1 MLTKASTLIIDGYGF
16 AFRSFHI
23 QPPLTYKDFP
33 VGCIYGFTSML
44 LKLINDFQPQ
54 RAAVVFDHGGPNFR
68 HEIYPEYKQHR
79 PPIPEALKMQLPL
92 LRDAASALNF
102 KVLEEAGFEADDII
116 ASLAKKANLKGDRAL
131 IISSDKDL
139 MQLVNDKVWMFD
151 PVNQIYIKLDEVVKK
166 FSVTPSQMLD
176 YLSIVGDSADNV
188 PGIKGLGPK
197 AASSLLQDFGNLENI
212 YANLD
217 KLPENKRKELLIQG
231 KDNAFL
237 SAKLVKLHDE
247 LEVPWEELEWVQ
259 PAGEN
264 IFEFLQKYGFKSL
277 VPRAEKI
284 FQLQQAHKYG
294 QGDAKRT
301 INTQIIDDPQKL
313 DVIKEAISEKGI
325 TGLIIKDAQVF
336 LSYQSDLVH
345 EFNLEEGF
353 IDFITDLLIDES
365 VIKITY
371 DLKQMMYA
379 LRKFGKVQFKAC
391 HDIMLMYYVLS
402 AGNKQ
407 LSLADI
413 ISKIFDINCNGYV
426 LNGNSCA
433 FLQELYLSLQQK
445 LLQNK
450 ALYLYNQIDL
460 PLTYTLFK
468 IENEGCVIDP
478 NKMQEL
484 SNEFSKQLSIIE
496 EKIITAAGK
505 KFNIASAKQLGEIL
519 FDHLKLPGAKKSGKS
534 QSYVTN
540 IATLTW
546 LAQQGFEIADLIISW
561 RHLAKLKNTYTDAL
575 PLQINTKTGR
585 LHTHFL
591 QTSTTTGRLSSIE
604 PNLQNIPIKTDEG
617 LMIRRAFIA
626 PKGYKLISGDYSQ
639 IELRV
644 LAEVAGIESMQEAF
658 RQNQDIHTITA
669 SEMFHLPHDQITS
682 ELRRKAKA
690 INFGIIY
697 GISGYGLGQ
706 NLGIPT
712 KEADS
717 YIKSYFAKYPG
728 IEEYC
733 KTTKAF
739 AYKHGFVQNML
750 GRKCFVPGINDRNF
764 QIKSLA
770 ERAAINAPI
779 QSLAADIT
787 KIALINLDNIL
798 EKEKF
803 ETKIILQIHDEILLL
818 APESEVQKVA
828 PVIKSCMEKAFAMPL
843 SVDIKVGQNWTEMSK
858 IY

>member
-54 RAAVVFDHGGPNFR
+54 RAAVVFDHAGPTFR

-79 PPIPEALKMQLPL
+79 PPVPEALKMQLPL

-102 KVLEEAGFEADDII
+102 KVLEAAGFEADDII
-116 ASLAKKANLKGDRAL
+116 ASLAKKANSKGDRAI

-166 FSVTPSQMLD
+166 FGVTPAQMLD

-197 AASSLLQDFGNLENI
+197 AASSLLQEFGNLENI

-217 KLPENKRKELLIQG
+217 KLPENKRKELLVQG
-231 KDNAFL
+231 KNNAFL

-247 LEVPWEELEWVQ
+247 LEVPWEDLVWTQ

-264 IFEFLQKYGFKSL
+264 IFDFLQKYGFKSL

-284 FQLQQAHKYG
+284 FQLQQAHKYS
-294 QGDAKRT
+294 QGDTNRT
-301 INTQIIDDPQKL
+301 ISTQIIDDSKKL
-313 DVIKEAISEKGI
+313 NEIKENIDEQGV
-325 TGLIIKDAQVF
+325 TGLIIKDNQVF
-336 LSYQSDLVH
+336 LSYQSNIVY
-345 EFNLEEGF
+345 EFNLEGVF
-353 IDFITDLLIDES
+353 LDFVIDLLANES

-371 DLKQMMYA
+371 DLKQMMYT
-379 LRKFGKVQFKAC
+379 LRHIGTFEFKAC
-391 HDIMLMYYVLS
+391 HDVMLMYYVLS

-407 LSLADI
+407 LNLADI

-433 FLQELYLSLQQK
+433 FLPDLYSSLQQK
-445 LLQNK
+445 LFQNK

-468 IENEGCVIDP
+468 IEKEGCIIDVD
-478 NKMQEL
+478 KMQEL
-484 SNEFSKQLSIIE
+484 SNEFSKQLDVIE
-496 EKIITAAGK
+496 DKIISIAEK
-505 KFNIASAKQLGEIL
+505 KFNIASAKQLGEVL

-534 QSYVTN
+534 QSYVTD
-540 IATLTW
+540 ISTLST
-546 LAQQGFEIADLIISW
+546 LARQGYEIANLVIQW
-561 RHLAKLKNTYTDAL
+561 RHLAKLKNTYTDSL
-575 PLQINTKTGR
+575 PLQINTKTGK

-617 LMIRRAFIA
+617 LMIRKAFIA

-644 LAEVAGIESMQEAF
+644 LAEVAKIESMQEAF

-669 SEMFHLPHDQITS
+669 SEMFHIPRTQVTS

-706 NLGIPT
+706 NLSIPT
-712 KEADS
+712 KEADT

-733 KTTKAF
+733 KTTKSF
-739 AYKHGFVQNML
+739 AYKHGFVQNFL

-787 KIALINLDNIL
+787 KIALINLDKIL

-803 ETKIILQIHDEILLL
+803 ETKIILQIHDEILLI
-818 APESEVQKVA
+818 APEHEVLKVA
-828 PVIKSCMEKAFAMPL
+828 PVIKSCMEKAFNMPL
-843 SVDIKVGQNWTEMSK
+843 FVDIKVGQNWSEMK
-858 IY
+858 GI

>member
-44 LKLINDFQPQ
+44 LKLISDFQPQ
-54 RAAVVFDHGGPNFR
+54 KAAVVFDHGGPNFR

-92 LRDAASALNF
+92 LRDAASSLNF
-102 KVLEEAGFEADDII
+102 KVLEAAGFEADDII
-116 ASLAKKANLKGDRAL
+116 ASLAKKANSKGDRAI

-166 FSVTPSQMLD
+166 FDVTPSQMLD

-197 AASSLLQDFGNLENI
+197 AAASLLHEFGNLQNI
-212 YANLD
+212 YDNLD
-217 KLPENKRKELLIQG
+217 QLPENRKKELLIQG

-247 LEVPWEELEWVQ
+247 LEVPWEELVWTQ
-259 PAGEN
+259 PAGET

-277 VPRAEKI
+277 IPRAEKI
-284 FQLQQAHKYG
+284 FQLQQAHKYS
-294 QGDAKRT
+294 QDDTNRT
-301 INTQIIDDPQKL
+301 INTQIINDPKKL
-313 DVIKEAISEKGI
+313 EAIKGSINEKGVV
-325 TGLIIKDAQVF
+325 GLIIKDNQVF
-336 LSYQSDLVH
+336 LSYDSNLVY
-345 EFNLEEGF
+345 EFNLEEEF
-353 IDFITDLLIDES
+353 VDFINELLADES
-365 VIKITY
+365 IIKITY
-371 DLKQMMYA
+371 DLKHVMYV
-379 LRKFGKVQFKAC
+379 LRKFDKTQFRAC

-433 FLQELYLSLQQK
+433 FLPKLYRALQQK

-468 IENEGCVIDP
+468 IENEGCVIDVD
-478 NKMQEL
+478 KMQDL
-484 SNEFSKQLSIIE
+484 SNEFSKQLDIIE
-496 EKIITAAGK
+496 NKIISIAGK

-540 IATLTW
+540 IATLTN
-546 LAQQGFEIADLIISW
+546 LAQQGFEVADLIIQW
-561 RHLAKLKNTYTDAL
+561 RHLAKLKNTYTDSL
-575 PLQINTKTGR
+575 PLQINAKTGK

-617 LMIRRAFIA
+617 LMIRKAFVA

-644 LAEVAGIESMQEAF
+644 LAEVAKIGSMQEAF

-669 SEMFHLPHDQITS
+669 SEMLHIPREQITS

-706 NLGIPT
+706 NLSIPT
-712 KEADS
+712 KEADT

-733 KTTKAF
+733 KATKSF
-739 AYKHGFVQNML
+739 AYKHGFVQNSL

-787 KIALINLDNIL
+787 KIALINLDKIL
-798 EKEKF
+798 KTEKF
-803 ETKIILQIHDEILLL
+803 ETKIILQIHDEILLI
-818 APESEVQKVA
+818 APEDEVLKVA
-828 PVIKSCMEKAFAMPL
+828 PVIKSCMENAFNMPL
-843 SVDIKVGQNWTEMSK
+843 FVDIKVGQNWSEMSK
-858 IY
+858 IK